1 MVAGGFD
8 VGPNV
13 LAIVVLIVGAINAY
27 IAHSGNQVTKATN
40 TVITKELQSNDGS
53 TLRDATDRIE
63 STLGTTPPLPQAQQV
78 YIASDHPSDIP
89 GNLERKADSNDIT
102 AP

>member
-1 MVAGGFD
+1 MVATGGWD
-8 VGPNV
+8 VGPNI
-13 LAIVVLIVGAINAY
+13 LAIVVLVVGAINAY

-53 TLRDATDRIE
+53 TLRDATNRIE

-78 YIASDHPSDIP
+78 YIASDHPEDVSR
-89 GNLERKADSNDIT
+89 NLETKGVQ
-102 AP
+102 